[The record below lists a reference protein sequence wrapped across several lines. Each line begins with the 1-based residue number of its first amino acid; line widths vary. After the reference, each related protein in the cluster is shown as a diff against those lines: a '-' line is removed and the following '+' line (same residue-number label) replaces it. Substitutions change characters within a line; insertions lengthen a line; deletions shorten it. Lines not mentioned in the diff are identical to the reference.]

1 MSDKIYSIKEI
12 KDIVSPIAK
21 KYGVERVY
29 LFGSYARGEAT
40 DKSDLDLRIDKGAL
54 KGLIMLGAM
63 YSDLE
68 ESFDK
73 KLDLLTTAS
82 LDKEFLSRIKN
93 EEVLLYA
100 AS

>member
-29 LFGSYARGEAT
+29 LFGSYARGEA
-40 DKSDLDLRIDKGAL
+40 DNNSDLDLRIDKGAL
-54 KGLIMLGAM
+54 KGLFMLGAM

-68 ESFDK
+68 EKFDK

-82 LDKEFLSRIKN
+82 LDKDFLNRIKN

>member
-54 KGLIMLGAM
+54 KGLFMLGAM